1 MTVLVFDSGIGGLS
15 VMREAR
21 LVMHEQPF
29 VYVGDDA
36 GFPYGDWQE
45 QALTERMT
53 GLFETLLDI
62 YKPHLAIVACN
73 TASTLIMPALRA
85 RFSIPFVGIVPAIK
99 PAAERTASGLV
110 SVLATPGTVSRA
122 YTQNLIKQFANR
134 CEVKLV
140 GATQLARMAEEHMQL
155 RPIDTQLLREE
166 IRPCFVQ
173 RGQRKTDI
181 VTLGCTHYPFL
192 VNEMRKLAPWPVD
205 WLDPAHAVAKQ
216 ARRLLTE
223 HDVLPLPDDS
233 NHALHNDIAIM
244 TSGQPTPAVIRLL
257 RSMGM
262 QLQSMVFPSLG
273 SGAKSS
279 SLKSNEVQSNEVQ
292 NNEVQSSVVNGSVI
306 KK

>member
-1 MTVLVFDSGIGGLS
+1 
-15 VMREAR
+15 MREAR

-36 GFPYGDWQE
+36 GFPYGDWE
-45 QALTERMT
+45 EKALTERMA
-53 GLFETLLDI
+53 GLFETLLDT

-73 TASTLIMPALRA
+73 TASTLIMPALRE

-99 PAAERTASGLV
+99 PAAERTASGLI

-122 YTQNLIKQFANR
+122 YTQNLIRQFASR

-173 RGQRKTDI
+173 RGHRKTDI

-216 ARRLLTE
+216 ARRLLVE
-223 HDVLPLPDDS
+223 HDAVPQPDDS
-233 NHALHNDIAIM
+233 SHALHIDIAIM

-273 SGAKSS
+273 SAVRSKTLEKNRG
-279 SLKSNEVQSNEVQ
+279 LKQ
-292 NNEVQSSVVNGSVI
+292 
-306 KK
+306 

>member
-36 GFPYGDWQE
+36 GFPYGDWEE
-45 QALTERMT
+45 QALTERMV
-53 GLFETLLDI
+53 GLFETLLDT
-62 YKPHLAIVACN
+62 YNPHLAIVACN
-73 TASTLIMPALRA
+73 TASTLIMPALRE

-99 PAAERTASGLV
+99 PAAERTASGLI

-173 RGQRKTDI
+173 REQRKTDI

-205 WLDPAHAVAKQ
+205 WLDPAHAVARQ
-216 ARRLLTE
+216 ARRLLPE
-223 HDVLPLPDDS
+223 QAVLTQPDDS
-233 NHALHNDIAIM
+233 NRMLHNDIAIM
-244 TSGQPTPAVIRLL
+244 TSGQPTVAVIRLL

-273 SGAKSS
+273 NVAKNSF
-279 SLKSNEVQSNEVQ
+279 LKNNEVQSN
-292 NNEVQSSVVNGSVI
+292 VVNGSVI
-306 KK
+306 KI